1 LAKGERE
8 WSKFFFKPF
17 YIFATY
23 KNLWSKYG
31 KFNLF
36 FFLEIWLLWA
46 PSFFFQI
53 ILLYKSSPNT
63 PSPSHFVLG
72 DKWQNSTTQ
81 KIFTTLRPTLWVCH
95 TMALPFTLKEYLKAK
110 DELWKPKNISS
121 MQKYNLL
128 KKSSKRN
135 QNPSRYYNSIITNLN
150 FQHEPKYHLSK
161 ILI

>member
-1 LAKGERE
+1 
-8 WSKFFFKPF
+8 
-17 YIFATY
+17 
-23 KNLWSKYG
+23 
-31 KFNLF
+31 
-36 FFLEIWLLWA
+36 
-46 PSFFFQI
+46 
-53 ILLYKSSPNT
+53 
-63 PSPSHFVLG
+63 
-72 DKWQNSTTQ
+72 
-81 KIFTTLRPTLWVCH
+81 
-95 TMALPFTLKEYLKAK
+95 MALPFTLKEYLKAK